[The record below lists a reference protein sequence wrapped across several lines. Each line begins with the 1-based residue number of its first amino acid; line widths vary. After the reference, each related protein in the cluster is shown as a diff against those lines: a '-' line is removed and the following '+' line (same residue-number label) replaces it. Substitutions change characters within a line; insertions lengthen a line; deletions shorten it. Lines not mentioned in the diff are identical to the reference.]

1 MIVHTDG
8 PLQPAIKECEGV
20 QEVEMESKEQCD
32 NLKIVEQSAL
42 NHFNAILKKAQEL
55 GVEAEKIKS
64 QKCPRKYDSKSKRML
79 KWQKKH
85 QEDLEKQGY
94 LLVFEFIAHV
104 EEKNKKSTCMEQ
116 LVAWAAESEQASEES
131 APEEMDTE
139 DSVSK
144 HECMSQ
150 VHHRWKPSTH

>member
-1 MIVHTDG
+1 
-8 PLQPAIKECEGV
+8 
-20 QEVEMESKEQCD
+20 MESEEWCD
-32 NLKIVEQSAL
+32 DLEIVEQSAL
-42 NHFNAILKKAQEL
+42 DHFNAILKKAREL
-55 GVEAEKIKS
+55 GAKAKKMKS
-64 QKCPRKYDSKSKRML
+64 QKHPRKYDGKSKRML
-79 KWQKKH
+79 KQWKKH
-85 QEDLEKQGY
+85 QEDHGKQGY